1 MGVCQRV
8 FEKCGN
14 VMSRDG
20 VTPVIPARTQVEYC
34 SDAARFTNETNCWSG
49 SGMNHGG
56 VGGVVVVVIV
66 FILSVLY

>member
-1 MGVCQRV
+1 MGVCERV

-20 VTPVIPARTQVEYC
+20 VTPVIPARTQMEYC
-34 SDAARFTNETNCWSG
+34 SDTARFTNETNCWSG
-49 SGMNHGG
+49 SGMNGG